1 MTHEKLSMPEEIW
14 VNRELG
20 SFYGSDDRL
29 HQSIK
34 DSRTKYIRADLASP
48 KADTE
53 IIDKTHLANAI
64 DDLRD
69 WQMIGE
75 RTHAEREHK
84 KLEARAYLKKHH
96 KTLNALMEKE
106 EQNAP

>member
-1 MTHEKLSMPEEIW
+1 M
-14 VNRELG
+14 
-20 SFYGSDDRL
+20 
-29 HQSIK
+29 
-34 DSRTKYIRADLASP
+34 
-48 KADTE
+48 
-53 IIDKTHLANAI
+53 ANDI
-64 DDLRD
+64 LDDLRD